1 MIIHRKLFLSIDSC
15 LQAIN
20 MVKLI
25 SNNEAVCHTLLKRL
39 LSYEHIC
46 HSLYLFYFTKQLS
59 SIDCS
64 IHLVFCNACLFMFL
78 TFSFEFPFSSL
89 ISSKIF
95 YYQNVSI
102 VANYIMINLF
112 FISTKCIEH

>member
-1 MIIHRKLFLSIDSC
+1 MIIHRKLFLSNDSC
-15 LQAIN
+15 LQTIH

-25 SNNEAVCHTLLKRL
+25 SNNDAVCHTLLKQL
-39 LSYEHIC
+39 LSCEHIY
-46 HSLYLFYFTKQLS
+46 HSLYLFYFTKHLS
-59 SIDCS
+59 SIDFS
-64 IHLVFCNACLFMFL
+64 IHLVFCNACLFIVL

-89 ISSKIF
+89 ISSKKF

-102 VANYIMINLF
+102 VANYIMINSF